1 MADAGGFTHFLIA
14 ISHSRDLLERF
25 HANPE
30 RAFRGWN
37 LTQQQEEILKRGNME
52 EIQAEVRREHPD
64 AIAAWWV
71 MLESWVMSPD
81 WVMGPDEP
89 EPPEAY

>member
-1 MADAGGFTHFLIA
+1 MADGGGFTGFLIA
-14 ISHSRDLLERF
+14 IAHSRDLLERF

-30 RAFRGWN
+30 RAFQGWN
-37 LTQQQEEILKRGNME
+37 LDHRQQEILKRGNME

-71 MLESWVMSPD
+71 MIETWVMTPD
-81 WVMGPDEP
+81 WVMNPDEP
-89 EPPEAY
+89 EPPESY